1 MKKYLFPTLTI
12 VCLIIG
18 FLIGNAVSNQA
29 NAQRANI
36 QSNKLFGNT
45 TSLNKIDLLLGIIES
60 SYVDVINMDS
70 IREEVAKEI
79 IKSLDPHSAYI
90 PKEDL
95 EMVNSELSASFSGI
109 GIQFSIQ
116 NDTVQVV
123 SVISGGPS
131 EGIGILAGD
140 KIVTVNDTAFTG
152 KTISNER
159 VMHALRG
166 PKNTLVTLGIVRNG
180 QPEELKFTI
189 TRGDIPVHSVDAKFI
204 IPTSKSKIGFVRVS
218 RFAENTYNEFI
229 TALSELRSQGAN
241 TYIID
246 LRENSGGYMDQAI
259 RMANEF
265 LSRGDMIVYSEGR
278 AYSRYE
284 AKANGA
290 GRFQSEK
297 IVVLIDN
304 FSASASE
311 IFAGAMQDNDRA
323 TIIGRRSFGKGL
335 VQQQIPFEDGSAIR
349 LTVARYFTPSG
360 RCIQKPYKMGE
371 QDDYAQDLLDR
382 FEHGEF
388 FSADSIHFADTTA
401 YYTKNGRKVMGGGG
415 IMPDIFVGR
424 DTSLYTP
431 YFNIVSNCAYTYQ
444 FAYQYTNKHRAELN
458 KYKDW
463 QSLEKHLL
471 KANWLNEFVAF
482 AKEKGVEPNEEQIAV
497 SRPLL
502 IRIVN
507 AYIVRNILND
517 EGFYPLFER
526 DDDITKQAVYY
537 YFHVSFVWL
546 LIMRREGRPLPPRFC

>member
-60 SYVDVINMDS
+60 SYVDAINMDS

-166 PKNTLVTLGIVRNG
+166 PKNTLVTLGIVRNS
-180 QPEELKFTI
+180 QSEELKFTI

-431 YFNIVSNCAYTYQ
+431 YFNIVSNRAYTYQ

-482 AKEKGVEPNEEQIAV
+482 AKEKGVEPNEEQIAI

-526 DDDITKQAVYY
+526 DDDITKKAVEE
-537 YFHVSFVWL
+537 L
-546 LIMRREGRPLPPRFC
+546 TK

>member
-36 QSNKLFGNT
+36 QSNRLFGYT
-45 TSLNKIDLLLGIIES
+45 TSFDKIDQILGIIETG
-60 SYVDVINMDS
+60 YVDAINMDS

-229 TALSELRSQGAN
+229 TALSELKSQGAN

-431 YFNIVSNCAYTYQ
+431 YFNIVSNRAYTYQ
-444 FAYQYTNKHRAELN
+444 FAYQYTNKYRAELN

-482 AKEKGVEPNEEQIAV
+482 AKEKGVEPNEEQIAI

-526 DDDITKQAVYY
+526 DDDITKKAVEE
-537 YFHVSFVWL
+537 L
-546 LIMRREGRPLPPRFC
+546 TK